1 MQTIEVRVPDI
12 GDFKDIPIIELLV
25 KPGDVIQPG
34 DPLLTLESDKATLDV
49 PAPLGG
55 RVASVAVA
63 PGNKV
68 SHGNL
73 ILRLISAELSEVQ
86 AADVLTV
93 PDVAEMTR
101 APTAAIFGAPPPEL
115 ATSTPVGPMLT
126 PVESAS
132 SAAPSLSR
140 TAPPREI
147 HSGRVY
153 AGPSIRLLARSLGVD
168 LTGVV
173 GSGRRGRVL
182 LEDVHTAVRARMAI
196 TQSAP
201 PAGRTTPLPS
211 QPAIDFSKFGT
222 IERQPLSRIR
232 RISGPALARNW
243 ATIPHVTNFDEADV
257 TELEKFRLSVNAE
270 RGAGVKVTMLS
281 FLVKACAS
289 ALRSFPGF
297 NASLDG
303 CDLILKKYVHVGVA
317 VDTDAG
323 LLVPVVRDADRS
335 GLLRIADEIGAK
347 AASARAGKLKLADME
362 GGCFTVSSLGGIGG
376 TGFTPIINAPE
387 VAILGAGKAAIRP
400 QWDGQQFQPRLIL
413 PLSLSWDHRALDG
426 AAAARFLVHLVQLL
440 QDFRR
445 VLL

>member
-25 KPGDVIQPG
+25 EPGDVIQPG

-68 SHGNL
+68 SHGSL
-73 ILRLISAELSEVQ
+73 ILRLIGAELSEVQ

-93 PDVAEMTR
+93 PDVTEMTS
-101 APTAAIFGAPPPEL
+101 APTAAISQAMS
-115 ATSTPVGPMLT
+115 AA
-126 PVESAS
+126 AS
-132 SAAPSLSR
+132 SLR
-140 TAPPREI
+140 TAPSRET

-153 AGPSIRLLARSLGVD
+153 ASPSIRLLARSLGVD
-168 LTGVV
+168 LAGIV

-182 LEDVHTAVRARMAI
+182 LEDVHTAVRARVAI
-196 TQSAP
+196 TPSAP
-201 PAGRTTPLPS
+201 PDGLTTPLPS
-211 QPAIDFSKFGT
+211 QPAIDFSRFGA

-243 ATIPHVTNFDEADV
+243 ASIPHVTNFDEADV
-257 TELEKFRLSVNAE
+257 TELEKFRLVVNAE

-289 ALRSFPGF
+289 ALRGFPAF

-323 LLVPVVRDADRS
+323 LLVPVVRDADQS
-335 GLLRIADEIGAK
+335 GLLQIADEIGAK